1 MEPIDL
7 IDHCNALLTRV
18 EKLWK
23 LALAILAFVLT
34 GTLWGA
40 RLEWRVTETAEKL
53 SAVADETRA
62 TSLDVSRIKGHMGI
76 TKTPAPIP
84 PQQTAAANPPC
95 TDPKLEPETR

>member
-1 MEPIDL
+1 MEPTDL
-7 IDHCNALLTRV
+7 IDQCNALLTRV

-62 TSLDVSRIKGHMGI
+62 TSLDVSRIKGHLNLTTSLI
-76 TKTPAPIP
+76 PKTPSPA
-84 PQQTAAANPPC
+84 C
-95 TDPKLEPETR
+95 PEQ